1 MHCERGDPW
10 EFLSPTPVVVWLAST
25 SESRENERDFAF
37 HHCCLTGWAPL
48 WPKYLEDCR
57 PLMLL
62 FSVPWWFYV
71 QDIQCEFWWWW
82 TFQAPPWGR
91 PWRSWRGRWA
101 SWRGTSSPR
110 SSSLGRYSNNQNGNL
125 RWFSPWSAGSR
136 VPHTYSKKWFLWK
149 PFRIIPW
156 LWKRVLHLVWAL
168 YYVYIVVEV
177 TLNMAK

>member
-10 EFLSPTPVVVWLAST
+10 EFLSPSPVVVWLAST

-57 PLMLL
+57 PLILL
-62 FSVPWWFYV
+62 LSVPWWFYV

-110 SSSLGRYSNNQNGNL
+110 SSSLSISSL
-125 RWFSPWSAGSR
+125 SSPSLLSIRSSSCLTACLYRTRAWSLLLL
-136 VPHTYSKKWFLWK
+136 TDYF
-149 PFRIIPW
+149 
-156 LWKRVLHLVWAL
+156 
-168 YYVYIVVEV
+168 E
-177 TLNMAK
+177 